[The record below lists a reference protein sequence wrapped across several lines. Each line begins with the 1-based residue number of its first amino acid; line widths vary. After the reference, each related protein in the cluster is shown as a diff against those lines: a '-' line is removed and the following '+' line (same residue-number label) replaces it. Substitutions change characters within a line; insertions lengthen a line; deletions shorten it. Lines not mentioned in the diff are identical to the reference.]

1 MEYDH
6 ILARRKRTC
15 NSLKIICT
23 HLSNLFFLLFTLHYF
38 LLHNHAVKFLNVEK
52 QTYNVHN
59 RLTIVSCFGVEIVY
73 QLLDALLYKKLQQEG
88 RPQLTCFVLSILDWM
103 LLPGKLQQILK
114 WGAFHSEIFSDKWNT
129 IFRTT
134 SQGILKFLIFLN
146 RSFRSIF
153 FCLSKLLKFLVAYL
167 VRFSKIQKRPDFWK
181 LSNEISVPIVHISKL
196 SEFLVTWKAPMRL
209 SLNGLFLRSID

>member
-1 MEYDH
+1 VEYGH

-15 NSLKIICT
+15 NSLKTICT

-52 QTYNVHN
+52 QTHN
-59 RLTIVSCFGVEIVY
+59 RLTIVSSYEVEIAVY
-73 QLLDALLYKKLQQEG
+73 QLLDALLYKKLQQEE

-114 WGAFHSEIFSDKWNT
+114 WGAFHLEIFSDKWNT

-134 SQGILKFLIFLN
+134 SQGILKFLTFLN

-153 FCLSKLLKFLVAYL
+153 FVS
-167 VRFSKIQKRPDFWK
+167 RNFWNFW
-181 LSNEISVPIVHISKL
+181 LH
-196 SEFLVTWKAPMRL
+196 T
-209 SLNGLFLRSID
+209 